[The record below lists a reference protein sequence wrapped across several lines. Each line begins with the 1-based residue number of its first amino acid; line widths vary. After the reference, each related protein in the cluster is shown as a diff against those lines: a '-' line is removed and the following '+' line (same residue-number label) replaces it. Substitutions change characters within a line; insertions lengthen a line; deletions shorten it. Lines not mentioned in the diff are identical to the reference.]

1 MFKVWH
7 DLALYPNK
15 SAGNIGRW
23 YREIATAAKA
33 ASQ

>member
-1 MFKVWH
+1 MFKVWNI
-7 DLALYPNK
+7 LADTSLLG
-15 SAGNIGRW
+15 AIIVFRL

>member
-1 MFKVWH
+1 MFKAWH
-7 DLALYPNK
+7 ILADTSILC
-15 SAGNIGRW
+15 AIIVGRL

>member
-7 DLALYPNK
+7 ILADTSILCANVVV
-15 SAGNIGRW
+15 RL

>member
-7 DLALYPNK
+7 DVGGYFYFHCDD
-15 SAGNIGRW
+15 SIRQ